1 MNLWALAALLSAIA
15 LGFMGSYLFI
25 LLARLEKSEWE
36 NELSQRSKKSLAPGG
51 CDVAHK
57 LRKCPESPDLRFDFV
72 VPII

>member
-36 NELSQRSKKSLAPGG
+36 NELS
-51 CDVAHK
+51 
-57 LRKCPESPDLRFDFV
+57 
-72 VPII
+72 